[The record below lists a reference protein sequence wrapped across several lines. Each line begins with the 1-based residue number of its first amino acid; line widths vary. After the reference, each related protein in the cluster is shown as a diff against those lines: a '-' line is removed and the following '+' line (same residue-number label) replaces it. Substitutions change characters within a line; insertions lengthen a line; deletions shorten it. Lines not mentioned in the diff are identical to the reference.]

1 MNTIKPTPLVAL
13 LALCAPAAA
22 FGQNATSYWD
32 RDIERM
38 DYLTNPPERGDN
50 NFFTTVV
57 AQTGNVTL
65 LYPAK
70 TSMKEFTQRLY
81 RIRVDLGG
89 ATPTPPK
96 TSAAARCDNA
106 YLNNL
111 TYFMPTNVN
120 PPAGQAAMQGLFD
133 PTKAYPDPETT
144 YAGGGGVTDKFDN
157 ASYYLYGNW

>member
-1 MNTIKPTPLVAL
+1 MNTIKPTPLLAAL

-22 FGQNATSYWD
+22 FAQATSYWD
-32 RDIERM
+32 RNVERM

-70 TSMKEFTQRLY
+70 TSMREFTLRLY

-89 ATPTPPK
+89 STPTGCAN
-96 TSAAARCDNA
+96 T

-111 TYFMPTNVN
+111 QYFMPTNVN
-120 PPAGQAAMQGLFD
+120 PPAGQAAMQGLF
-133 PTKAYPDPETT
+133 
-144 YAGGGGVTDKFDN
+144 TDQELSRPGDD
-157 ASYYLYGNW
+157 LRGWR

>member
-1 MNTIKPTPLVAL
+1 MKPIKTTPLLAAL
-13 LALCAPAAA
+13 LALFAPAAA
-22 FGQNATSYWD
+22 LAQASTSTWD
-32 RDIERM
+32 RDVERM
-38 DYLTNPPERGDN
+38 DYFTNPPERGDN

-70 TSMKEFTQRLY
+70 TSMREFSQRLY

-89 ATPTPPK
+89 LTPTGCSN
-96 TSAAARCDNA
+96 T

-111 TYFMPTNVN
+111 PYFMPTNVN

-133 PTKAYPDPETT
+133 PTKNYPDP
-144 YAGGGGVTDKFDN
+144 
-157 ASYYLYGNW
+157 